1 MRILG
6 KKGKETAQTHRR
18 APANRAHGEK
28 AAETLIAGGLEA
40 CGLSLREIK
49 ALTGGD
55 ARKATMAELLWKKTT
70 VSRAWI
76 AEKLSMKSAANVG
89 MAIRRLKS
97 GEIKRDY
104 PREFRDLIADA
115 NESH

>member
-1 MRILG
+1 M
-6 KKGKETAQTHRR
+6 KK
-18 APANRAHGEK
+18 
-28 AAETLIAGGLEA
+28 
-40 CGLSLREIK
+40 
-49 ALTGGD
+49 LTGGD
-55 ARKATMAELLWKKTT
+55 ARKAAMGGLLWKKTT

-89 MAIRRLKS
+89 MAIWRLKS

-104 PREFRDLIADA
+104 SREFKDLIAHA